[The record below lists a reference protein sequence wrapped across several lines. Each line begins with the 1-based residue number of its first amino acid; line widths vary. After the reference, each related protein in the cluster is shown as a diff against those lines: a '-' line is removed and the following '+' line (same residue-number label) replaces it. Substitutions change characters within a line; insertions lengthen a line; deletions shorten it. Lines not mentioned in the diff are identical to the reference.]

1 MAAQVFTRL
10 APFFNA
16 KGNDTM
22 KAIFCLFLVVA
33 IILGIL
39 LVFGVR
45 DIAAAG

>member
-22 KAIFCLFLVVA
+22 KAICLFLVVA

-39 LVFGVR
+39 IVFGVR